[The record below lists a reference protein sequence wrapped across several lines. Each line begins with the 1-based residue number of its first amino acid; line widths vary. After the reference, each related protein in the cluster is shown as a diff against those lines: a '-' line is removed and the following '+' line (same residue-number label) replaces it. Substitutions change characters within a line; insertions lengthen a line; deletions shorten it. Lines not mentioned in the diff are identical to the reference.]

1 MQIYMLSSLSQTR
14 IKSTNAYP
22 TTWSDF
28 GEECWDDLTRAS
40 ECAKDDVRDPQ
51 SGPFGVHGTHR
62 IHWINTRIDDMVDI
76 ITALGK
82 EHFKTD
88 DFHISKWKLL
98 DLKKYYHRWQLICT
112 LPSEHILSPLNTLL
126 YRLQLIVVVWGQIPW
141 S

>member
-1 MQIYMLSSLSQTR
+1 MAGAEGEFFVADE
-14 IKSTNAYP
+14 KSTNAYP
-22 TTWSDF
+22 TAWSDF

-40 ECAKDDVRDPQ
+40 ECAKDDVRDPRA
-51 SGPFGVHGTHR
+51 GPLGVHRTHR

-112 LPSEHILSPLNTLL
+112 KLSC
-126 YRLQLIVVVWGQIPW
+126 YRLQLTVAVWG
-141 S
+141 

>member
-1 MQIYMLSSLSQTR
+1 MAGAEGEFFVADE
-14 IKSTNAYP
+14 KSTNAYP
-22 TTWSDF
+22 TAWSDF

-51 SGPFGVHGTHR
+51 AGPLGVHRTHR

-112 LPSEHILSPLNTLL
+112 KLSC
-126 YRLQLIVVVWGQIPW
+126 YRLQLIDAVWG
-141 S
+141 

>member
-1 MQIYMLSSLSQTR
+1 MAGAEGEFFVADE
-14 IKSTNAYP
+14 KSTNAYP
-22 TTWSDF
+22 TAWSDF

-40 ECAKDDVRDPQ
+40 ECAKDDVRDPRA
-51 SGPFGVHGTHR
+51 GPLGVHRTHR

-98 DLKKYYHRWQLICT
+98 YLKKYYHRWQLICT
-112 LPSEHILSPLNTLL
+112 KLSC
-126 YRLQLIVVVWGQIPW
+126 YRLQLTVAVWG
-141 S
+141 